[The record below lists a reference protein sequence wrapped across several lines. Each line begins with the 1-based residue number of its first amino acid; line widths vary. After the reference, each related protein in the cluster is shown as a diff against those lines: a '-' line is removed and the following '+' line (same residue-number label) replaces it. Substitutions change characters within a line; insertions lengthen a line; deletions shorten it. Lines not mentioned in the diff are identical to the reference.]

1 MSILNETTSGGR
13 PTNLGAS
20 DKGKMYFET
29 DTNNIAVWDGS
40 AWRGY
45 QWDTNSNEFFAKF
58 TDSAASAYSLR
69 KLGSSSTYAVKVRR
83 ESDNNETD
91 IGFTA
96 AGDLDTSALTAHC
109 GSANG
114 FVTKW
119 YDQSGNSNDGL
130 QNSTGSQPK
139 IFSSVS
145 GVITQDGKPAI
156 EFDGTDDFFS
166 TADYLGTP
174 SEAHLFSVNKLTSES
189 NSSLNFRPIFS
200 KDLSTSNPIADFLF
214 RYHGTSGIQMR
225 IGDPD
230 WGPSGSGTSGLFDVQ
245 NLTTFEYNTSAGEIF
260 VNGSSV
266 ASSTAPADT
275 FPDNDGDVLIGKH
288 VHYNQFFSGTM
299 QELIFYTSDQSSNRS
314 SIETD
319 INSYYSIF

>member
-1 MSILNETTSGGR
+1 MSTLQTTTSSSR
-13 PTNLGAS
+13 PSAQAGDT
-20 DKGKMYFET
+20 YFET
-29 DTNNIAVWDGS
+29 DTKNIIVYDGTN
-40 AWRGY
+40 WRGY
-45 QWDTNSNEFFAKF
+45 QWDTNSNEFFTKF

-69 KLGSSSTYAVKVRR
+69 KLGSSSTYAVRVRN
-83 ESDNNETD
+83 SNNNETD

-96 AGDLDTSALTAHC
+96 NGDLDTSALTTHC
-109 GSANG
+109 GSGDG

-119 YDQSGNSNDGL
+119 YDQSGNSRDGL
-130 QNSTGSQPK
+130 QTSTGSQPK
-139 IFSSVS
+139 IVSSGS
-145 GVITQDGKPAI
+145 VITQNGKPAI

-174 SEAHLFSVNKLTSES
+174 SEAHLFSVNYLTSTS
-189 NSSLNFRPIFS
+189 NNFRPIFS
-200 KDLSTSNPIADFLF
+200 KDLNTSDPIADFLF
-214 RYHGTSGIQMR
+214 RYHNTSGIQMR
-225 IGDPD
+225 IGNDG
-230 WGPSGSGTSGLFDVQ
+230 WGPTGSGTTGLFDVQ

-275 FPDNDGDVLIGKH
+275 FADSNADVLIGKH
-288 VHYNQFFSGTM
+288 VNYNQFFIGTM

-314 SIETD
+314 SIESD